1 MELEKNRNKINQIKY
16 KPISQRAYPITK
28 NEENQKNSTEE
39 KNKSFSPN
47 PNQNQIKN
55 KNSIIKKNYIHSL
68 LKSSSTSCIK
78 ETIKNSPSKKIEVKK
93 IINQNSPKK
102 KNPFQNNFL
111 QFQSSINNIKT
122 NIKNNKKSNKI
133 KRSNSFSNSSDKL
146 HKDLILREPEKPAKT
161 KKDLKIHPF
170 LSRLSLKTL
179 ETVHENAEI
188 EESEEF
194 SVTTSASNT
203 PLKEGK
209 NYSLL
214 RKYLNNTNNNFF
226 GNSKI
231 LERKKIIKKPVFKKH
246 SKIVMRS
253 FNNNN
258 VNNNNSN
265 NINNNNTNTIC
276 NIYNNYVNDG
286 NNYINDNRIN
296 NYNNNSF
303 VNCNNIKENFYFHSR
318 INKSYDYISKT
329 YDFRNNYKL
338 NNNNNNNNCNL
349 EELIKVEDLIIIE
362 EKFKT
367 IEKFLNEAN
376 FDLINKV
383 TLEWWNYYFNCSL
396 KGNLSEFFFD
406 KKVQAFIEESNT
418 FTLIS
423 ILIIYELSFKPE
435 YFNLC
440 LKLIKLILTLINKNY
455 LLSCNNLL
463 SKVKKENNFFIQK
476 LKSIIQR
483 EINNRDYFINQLD
496 KNMNEI
502 CEKINTIFSSMKQ
515 NSNILSIQIR
525 EIYTN
530 YKKYTS
536 ENINQIFLKY
546 ILRLNN
552 KGGSILYSFQKTNY
566 PKTFMIKKSQLK
578 PLTLFLDLNETLIS
592 FVYTNE
598 NEGFSR
604 IRPYLFQFLNL
615 IKNYYECIIF
625 TSSTRDYADP
635 IIDCIEETRG
645 SIFNYRLY
653 RDNCTYFNNY
663 YIKDISKFGR
673 ELSKC
678 IIVDNIIQTFI
689 LHKENSILISSFW
702 GEDKNDNSLLFLG
715 KILVTIAL
723 EMIEHNY
730 TIDIRDVI
738 FKYREDILGK
748 VSLK

>member
-1 MELEKNRNKINQIKY
+1 MELEKNLRKINQIKY
-16 KPISQRAYPITK
+16 QPISQRAYPITK
-28 NEENQKNSTEE
+28 NEENTKNSSEE
-39 KNKSFSPN
+39 KNKSLS
-47 PNQNQIKN
+47 PNQNQIKY

-68 LKSSSTSCIK
+68 LKSSSSSSIK
-78 ETIKNSPSKKIEVKK
+78 ETIKDSPSKKTE
-93 IINQNSPKK
+93 IIKTTEKNSLKK

-111 QFQSSINNIKT
+111 QFQSSINNIKS
-122 NIKNNKKSNKI
+122 NNKNNKI
-133 KRSNSFSNSSDKL
+133 RRSNSFSNSSDKL
-146 HKDLILREPEKPAKT
+146 HKDLIIREPEKPAKT

-170 LSRLSLKTL
+170 LSRISLKTL

-188 EESEEF
+188 EESEEI

-214 RKYLNNTNNNFF
+214 RKYIKNSNNNIF

-246 SKIVMRS
+246 SKIIMR
-253 FNNNN
+253 NI
-258 VNNNNSN
+258 VNN
-265 NINNNNTNTIC
+265 NINNNYSNIINNDNSNIIC
-276 NIYNNYVNDG
+276 NTYNNYVNDS
-286 NNYINDNRIN
+286 NININHNKLIN
-296 NYNNNSF
+296 NSTF
-303 VNCNNIKENFYFHSR
+303 MNCNNIKENFIFHSR
-318 INKSYDYISKT
+318 ITKSYDYTSKT

-338 NNNNNNNNCNL
+338 NNSINNNYDNNYDL
-349 EELIKVEDLIIIE
+349 EELIKVEDLIIVE

-367 IEKFLNEAN
+367 IEKFINEVN
-376 FDLINKV
+376 FYLIKKAS
-383 TLEWWNYYFNCSL
+383 LEWWNYYFNCSL
-396 KGNLSEFFFD
+396 QGNLSQFFLE
-406 KKVQAFIEESNT
+406 KKIQTYIEESNT

-435 YFNLC
+435 YFKLC

-455 LLSCNNLL
+455 LLLCNSLI
-463 SKVKKENNFFIQK
+463 STIKKENNFFIQK

-483 EINNRDYFINQLD
+483 EINNKDFFINQLD

-502 CEKINTIFSSMKQ
+502 CEKINKIFSSIKQ
-515 NSNILSIQIR
+515 NILHFQIQ
-525 EIYTN
+525 EIYSN
-530 YKKYTS
+530 YKKYSS
-536 ENINQIFLKY
+536 ENINKIFLKY
-546 ILRLNN
+546 ILKLNN
-552 KGGSILYSFQKTNY
+552 KGGSILYNFQKTNN
-566 PKTFMIKKSQLK
+566 PKTFIIKKSQLK

-604 IRPYLFQFLNL
+604 IRPYLFPFLNL

-653 RDNCTYFNNY
+653 RDNCSYCNNF

-673 ELSKC
+673 DLSKC
-678 IIVDNIIQTFI
+678 IIVDNVIQNFI
-689 LHKENSILISSFW
+689 LYKENGILISSFW
-702 GEDKNDNSLLFLG
+702 GEDKNDKSLMILG
-715 KILVTIAL
+715 KILVNIAM

-738 FKYREDILGK
+738 FKYRDILGK
-748 VSLK
+748 VSLKL